1 MAVYSPAK
9 RPASAVCLLFVL
21 TDVTSATCPGGWTRF
36 DEGGKCYKVTA
47 GRFNA
52 LECAAACGENA
63 SLTCIRSSAEA
74 DFVASLTRS
83 AGNLWIGLYQSPGGA
98 EPGGGWVTC
107 ASGEATNFTN
117 WRDGFPSN
125 FAFDAAPASIRSK
138 QFFCLGVAISAVVAF
153 SAPAISVPLSAA
165 AFVVVAAFS
174 AAAALSDPNL
184 WGVDQNCAAKT
195 RAFLQDEWFD
205 HPCFHP
211 YQCLCEL
218 GAPASAEYLSFIE
231 ADIEEGQKQLRWSA
245 GFLYGLVIPAA
256 WIFTPAFFICTV
268 LTWSRLRSL
277 RCSRRQRVVNNAI
290 ESPGRRRSPRMN
302 HMHLLC
308 PPQDLPPAPR
318 RTRRPSLQTRRPR
331 VSGSV
336 CA

>member
-1 MAVYSPAK
+1 
-9 RPASAVCLLFVL
+9 
-21 TDVTSATCPGGWTRF
+21 
-36 DEGGKCYKVTA
+36 
-47 GRFNA
+47 
-52 LECAAACGENA
+52 
-63 SLTCIRSSAEA
+63 
-74 DFVASLTRS
+74 
-83 AGNLWIGLYQSPGGA
+83 
-98 EPGGGWVTC
+98 
-107 ASGEATNFTN
+107 
-117 WRDGFPSN
+117 
-125 FAFDAAPASIRSK
+125 
-138 QFFCLGVAISAVVAF
+138 
-153 SAPAISVPLSAA
+153 
-165 AFVVVAAFS
+165 
-174 AAAALSDPNL
+174 
-184 WGVDQNCAAKT
+184 
-195 RAFLQDEWFD
+195 
-205 HPCFHP
+205 
-211 YQCLCEL
+211 LCEL